1 MPPTL
6 TWSSE
11 RSIRIATDDPLA
23 CWRALRASGLPGLVD
38 VTPGFGSVQVEFEVV
53 GLDDARVED
62 ELRALLERTS
72 EVGNT
77 TEPRSHTLPVCYD
90 PALAP
95 DLSRVA
101 ELAGLSV
108 RQVIERHASGSYRV
122 EVIGFSPGFGYLSG
136 LDASLHT
143 PRLDSPRARIP
154 AGSVGIAGE
163 HTGAYP
169 QATAGG
175 WNLIGRTPAPLFD
188 TQRDPPALLRLGDS
202 VRFEPID
209 RSTFDRLSEG
219 R

>member
-6 TWSSE
+6 SWSSE

-23 CWRALRASGLPGLVD
+23 CWRAIRASGLPGVLD
-38 VTPGFGSVQVEFEVV
+38 ITPGFGSVQVEFEVV

-62 ELRALLERTS
+62 ELRALFERTS
-72 EVGNT
+72 EVGDT
-77 TEPRSHTLPVCYD
+77 TEPLSHTLPVCYD
-90 PALAP
+90 AAFAP
-95 DLSRVA
+95 DLDRVA
-101 ELAGLSV
+101 QFAGLS
-108 RQVIERHASGSYRV
+108 REQVIERHTAPSYRV

-136 LDASLHT
+136 LDRSLHT
-143 PRLDSPRARIP
+143 PRLDSPRTRIP

-175 WNLIGRTPAPLFD
+175 WNLIGRTPLRLFD
-188 TQRDPPALLRLGDS
+188 ARRDPPALLRLGDT
-202 VRFEPID
+202 VRFKPID
-209 RSTFDRLSEG
+209 RSAFDRLTGE

>member
-11 RSIRIATDDPLA
+11 RSIRIATDDPIA
-23 CWRALRASGLPGLVD
+23 TWRALRASGLPGLVE

-72 EVGNT
+72 EAGDT
-77 TEPRSHTLPVCYD
+77 TEPRSHTVPVCYD

-95 DLSRVA
+95 DLERVA
-101 ELAGLSV
+101 AHAGLALE
-108 RQVIERHASGSYRV
+108 QVIERHAAASYRV

-175 WNLIGRTPAPLFD
+175 WNLIGRTPASLFD
-188 TQRDPPALLRLGDS
+188 TRRDPPALLRLGDT

-209 RSTFDRLSEG
+209 RAAFDRLAEE

>member
-11 RSIRIATDDPLA
+11 RSIRIATDDPVA
-23 CWRALRASGLPGLVD
+23 CWRAIRASGLPGLVE
-38 VTPGFGSVQVEFEVV
+38 VTPGFGSVQVEFDLV

-62 ELRALLERTS
+62 ELRALLERAS
-72 EVGNT
+72 EASEAL
-77 TEPRSHTLPVCYD
+77 EPRSHTVPVCYD
-90 PALAP
+90 PAFAP
-95 DLSRVA
+95 DLDRVA
-101 ELAGLSV
+101 ESAGLSAHE
-108 RQVIERHASGSYRV
+108 VIERHASASYRV

-136 LDASLHT
+136 LDQSLHT
-143 PRLDSPRARIP
+143 PRLDSPRTRIP

-175 WNLIGRTPAPLFD
+175 WNLIGRTPLPLFD
-188 TQRDPPALLRLGDS
+188 ARRDPPALLRLGDT

-209 RSTFDRLSEG
+209 RAAFDRLTGG

>member
-23 CWRALRASGLPGLVD
+23 CWRALRASGLPGLVE

-72 EVGNT
+72 EVGDT

-90 PALAP
+90 HALAP
-95 DLSRVA
+95 DLERVA
-101 ELAGLSV
+101 AHAGLALE
-108 RQVIERHASGSYRV
+108 QVIERHASGSYRV

-136 LDASLHT
+136 LDAQLHT
-143 PRLDSPRARIP
+143 PRLDSPRTRIP

-188 TQRDPPALLRLGDS
+188 TRRDPPALLRLGDS